1 MSENTAGQADPAPPS
16 DVPYDAQRVHD
27 ASALLAEFNRAGV
40 LAAADVHVASR
51 LRRLGGESDD
61 SVLLAVALA
70 VRAVRL
76 GSVCIDV
83 TTARDTTA
91 VDGVDESALETL
103 AWPEPDAW
111 VRVLEASPLVAVG
124 AQADPD
130 RPLRLVDGQLY
141 LDRYWRQ
148 EQVIAA
154 GVDAAARRTPPAVD
168 ADRTRTALDRL
179 FGAGDADRQR
189 LAAVVA
195 AHRWFSVIAGGPGTG
210 KTTTVARLLA
220 LLQDRSGPG
229 HRTALAAP
237 TGRAAARLLE
247 AVTAE
252 ADRLS
257 PQDRARLEGLHAFT
271 LHRLLG
277 SKPGARTRF
286 RHDRD
291 NPLPYD
297 VVVVDE
303 ASMVSLTMMSRL
315 VEALR
320 PDTRLVLVGDPDQ
333 LASVEAGAVLGD
345 LVLREA
351 ADDPA
356 AFLPAIERV
365 AGADLAALDEPERQ
379 SVLASG
385 VVRLSHVYRFSDEI
399 KELAE
404 AVRAGDDDAV
414 LDVLGRES
422 RGIEFTDAESG
433 LAAVRDDAV
442 GAGIAVTE
450 AARRGDAEAA
460 VAALGRHR
468 LLCAHRAGSYGV
480 GEWSRRLEQWL
491 RQEIAGYGAEGFWY
505 VGRPLLVTTNDYPTR
520 LFNGDTG
527 VVVEAG
533 GEPMA
538 AFRRDGRVDLLPTN
552 RLSEVQTMHAMSVH
566 RSQGSQFD
574 RVTLVLPPADSP
586 ILTRELLYTAITRA
600 RRHVR
605 IIGSADALTRA
616 VRRPIVRA
624 SGLRTSR

>member
-1 MSENTAGQADPAPPS
+1 MSQQTVATPPEVTPPADDPH
-16 DVPYDAQRVHD
+16 DVQRVHD
-27 ASALLAEFNRAGV
+27 APGLLADFNRAGV
-40 LAAADVHVASR
+40 LGAADVHVAMR
-51 LRRLGGESDD
+51 LRRLGGESDAA
-61 SVLLAVALA
+61 VLLATALA

-83 TTARDTTA
+83 TTARRTTA
-91 VDGVDESALETL
+91 VDGVEEAALDAL

-111 VRVLEASPLVAVG
+111 IRALEASPLVAVG
-124 AQADPD
+124 PQADPE

-154 GVDAAARRTPPAVD
+154 GVDTAAARPAPDVEVG
-168 ADRTRTALDRL
+168 RLRTALGRL

-195 AHRWFSVIAGGPGTG
+195 THRWFSVIAGGPGTG

-220 LLQDRSGPG
+220 LLQDRSGAP
-229 HRTALAAP
+229 HRIALAAP

-247 AVTAE
+247 AVTSE
-252 ADRLS
+252 ADRLEQ
-257 PQDRARLEGLHAFT
+257 QDRDRLGGLHAST

-315 VEALR
+315 VEAMR

-351 ADDPA
+351 PEDPGA
-356 AFLPAIERV
+356 AAAIEQV
-365 AGADLAALDEPERQ
+365 AGADLAALGETERRA
-379 SVLASG
+379 VLASG

-404 AVRAGDDDAV
+404 AVRAGNADAV
-414 LDVLGRES
+414 RGVLDRGS
-422 RGIEFTDAESG
+422 AGIEFADAEAG
-433 LAAVRDDAV
+433 LDAVREDAV
-442 GAGIAVTE
+442 GAGVAVTE
-450 AARRGDAEAA
+450 AARAGDAAGA

-468 LLCAHRAGSYGV
+468 LLCAHRAGPYGV
-480 GEWSRRLEQWL
+480 GQWSRQVEEWL
-491 RQEIAGYGAEGFWY
+491 RQRLSGYGNEGFWY
-505 VGRPLLVTTNDYPTR
+505 VGRPLLVTTNDYATR

-586 ILTRELLYTAITRA
+586 ILTRELFYTAITRA
-600 RRHVR
+600 KQHVR
-605 IIGSADALTRA
+605 IIGTPEALARA
-616 VRRPIVRA
+616 VERPIVRA
-624 SGLRTSR
+624 SGLRTRR